1 MKKILSILALILIIG
16 CSQDEDFII
25 VEENQ
30 EVPQALIIDDL
41 QGIKLESLNISSEV
55 AMNIKLPS
63 NGTYRIKIKHGLNNE
78 LISQEKIQ
86 GKEGDNILKVY
97 VNSLEKSSYKLEVTK
112 ENNELI
118 GVTAFSKL

>member
-55 AMNIKLPS
+55 AMNVKLPS
-63 NGTYRIKIKHGLNNE
+63 SGTYRVKIKHGLNNE

-112 ENNELI
+112 LNNELI

>member
-1 MKKILSILALILIIG
+1 MKKILSILVLILIIG

-55 AMNIKLPS
+55 AMNVKLPS

>member
-1 MKKILSILALILIIG
+1 MKKILSILALILIVG

-63 NGTYRIKIKHGLNNE
+63 SGTYRIKIKHGLNNE

>member
-55 AMNIKLPS
+55 AMNVKLPS

>member
-1 MKKILSILALILIIG
+1 MKKILSILALILIVG

-55 AMNIKLPS
+55 AMNIKLPLS
-63 NGTYRIKIKHGLNNE
+63 GTYRVKIKHGLNNE

-86 GKEGDNILKVY
+86 GKEGDNILKIY

-112 ENNELI
+112 LNNELI

>member
-1 MKKILSILALILIIG
+1 MKKILSILALILIVG

-63 NGTYRIKIKHGLNNE
+63 SGTYRVKIKHGLNNE